1 MYMQCDMYTEYM
13 SRGMYSDRV
22 SDPPP
27 DPSPDPADRIAAADQ
42 IAAAL
47 ARLRPRRGG
56 PPWAGRG
63 DTEGAGPRHPWS
75 ERGPHGH
82 RRPAAP
88 GPEGAS
94 PHFGGPARLRLLE
107 ALVAATHPLSVG
119 EIGEAIDVDQ
129 PRASRLVQQ
138 CVQLDLVRREADPDD
153 ARRTRVA
160 VTDAG
165 RRVVRGFRG
174 ERREA
179 IAQALE
185 SFTEAERT
193 ELARLLA
200 KLADN
205 LNG

>member
-1 MYMQCDMYTEYM
+1 MYMQCDMHSGSM
-13 SRGMYSDRV
+13 SSGMYSGPV
-22 SDPPP
+22 SD
-27 DPSPDPADRIAAADQ
+27 ADAADQ

-47 ARLRPRRGG
+47 ARLRPRRGA

-75 ERGPHGH
+75 GPGPHGH
-82 RRPAAP
+82 RRPPVA
-88 GPEGAS
+88 GPEGAL
-94 PHFGGPARLRLLE
+94 PAHFGGPARLRLLE
-107 ALVAATHPLSVG
+107 ALAAATHPLSVG
-119 EIGEAIDVDQ
+119 EIGDAIGVDQ

-160 VTDAG
+160 LTDAG
-165 RRVVRGFRG
+165 RRLVRGFRG

-179 IAQALE
+179 IGRALE
-185 SFTEAERT
+185 SFTDVERA

-205 LNG
+205 LGG